1 MDFLI
6 GGKTL
11 DEIYGSTNVDMKEE
25 LKPLDEKRGSE
36 TVDMSEFKT
45 LDEIYGA
52 YNVDMTELEK
62 LDSVNEFDMS
72 NRKLKTFDDLK
83 ELKMDDV
90 EDNVSAFDCSTML
103 SPGTEVGKCVK
114 NDGSSIPCRKLGSLD
129 IPAIITDLA
138 LWMCDAE
145 ILHLISST
153 NVWKFGLIAGKCFA
167 EGIWVD

>member
-11 DEIYGSTNVDMKEE
+11 DEIYGLTNVDMKEE

-52 YNVDMTELEK
+52 YNVDMNELEK
-62 LDSVNEFDMS
+62 LDSVNGFDIR
-72 NRKLKTFDDLK
+72 NRRLKTFHDMK
-83 ELKMDDV
+83 ELNMDDD

-103 SPGTEVGKCVK
+103 SPGTEVGKCIK
-114 NDGSSIPCRKLGSLD
+114 NDGSSIPRRKLGSLE
-129 IPAIITDLA
+129 IPAIITG
-138 LWMCDAE
+138 
-145 ILHLISST
+145 SSIFT
-153 NVWKFGLIAGKCFA
+153 HSARLLLS
-167 EGIWVD
+167 